1 MLFIIVSILFSFFQI
16 MFAEQTISE
25 HAEQVLNLSKYE
37 LPAPSIIGEREWKE
51 LQLDRLVTVLDRSTT
66 SFGRWGLVQL
76 LHPIADTKEL
86 SRRKEIVMFLVEH
99 ENEMRIFQEQLK
111 RVKDV
116 EKSLLAYWDKHDQL
130 NQSAQQFYYTVFGLK
145 DLNKS
150 SLALNASTIMEMFNS
165 WKYLISA
172 LALGGLSAEFQRWI
186 HSEKEND
193 KLDILGGISEGLAV
207 PLRQHSPTPV
217 ILTNSKAHY
226 NYKDYIRAFTR
237 GSWGDRYELLFKG
250 YSTNL
255 TEIGLPLDA
264 MSVIPSLGKLG
275 AFVGATIPTLFFDY
289 QWGNAVISTGQ
300 RIISMYRTL
309 NDLQKRVADV
319 AQCVDAIQKLQKI
332 VGKQSPILRSYLN
345 NNDDYD
351 TERKDLINNLLTK
364 RFLKKSDYLYSRGH
378 VLTMHLDI
386 TQKKKTLIP
395 LLHSVALLDAY
406 CAIAQLYK
414 ESQNEPVV
422 FSFPEF
428 VESPTPFL
436 DYHDAWLPLLSSS
449 QAITNNLIL
458 GAHNYPGKIII
469 TGPNGSGKST
479 ILKTLGILPVLA
491 QSWGIV
497 PAKSAEQT
505 LFSIIRTNLAAD
517 EDLQKKL
524 SKGMAGMKAM
534 NDLYD
539 DIRKFD
545 QQDILVL
552 IDEPYGGMVDAEA
565 AKRIYD
571 FGMDIS
577 GYSQA
582 LVAIATH
589 TKKPIQLAQ
598 SMPNIFAN
606 YQVKIE
612 ETRLGTFKRLFKL
625 EPGAAMW
632 WFNDENRRSRFV
644 DWLSGLTSGQ

>member
-1 MLFIIVSILFSFFQI
+1 MFLIILLGFLSFSQTVLT
-16 MFAEQTISE
+16 EQKLSE
-25 HAEQVLNLSKYE
+25 HAEQVLNLIKYE

-51 LQLDRLVTVLDRSTT
+51 LQLDRLVTILDRSTT

-76 LHPIADTKEL
+76 LHPIADEKEL
-86 SRRKEIVMFLVEH
+86 SRRKEIITFLVEH
-99 ENEMRIFQEQLK
+99 EQEMRIFQEQLE
-111 RVKDV
+111 RVKNV

-165 WKYLISA
+165 WKYLVSA
-172 LALGGLSAEFQRWI
+172 LALGGLSAEFQKWI
-186 HSEKEND
+186 YSEQAS
-193 KLDILGGISEGLAV
+193 LDIVGGIKAGLEL
-207 PLRQHSPTPV
+207 PFRQHSPTP
-217 ILTNSKAHY
+217 IELTKPKEKY
-226 NYKDYIRAFTR
+226 GYKDYIKAFTY
-237 GSWGDRYELLFKG
+237 GSWGDRYKVLFQGYTARTKEL
-250 YSTNL
+250 
-255 TEIGLPLDA
+255 GLPGFIDGTVPGA
-264 MSVIPSLGKLG
+264 GKFG
-275 AFVGATIPTLFFDY
+275 AFVLATIPTLFFDY

-309 NDLQKRVADV
+309 NELQKRVADV
-319 AQCVDAIQKLQKI
+319 AHCVDAIQKLQKM
-332 VGKQSPILRSYLN
+332 VDKQAPQLRSYLDSS
-345 NNDDYD
+345 DDYD
-351 TERKDLINNLLTK
+351 TDRKDLVDNLLTK
-364 RFLKKSDYLYSRGH
+364 RFLQKSDYLYSRGH

-406 CAIAQLYK
+406 CSIAQLYK
-414 ESQNEPVV
+414 ESQNEQVI

-428 VESPTPFL
+428 VNTQKPFL
-436 DYHDAWLPLLSSS
+436 NCRDAWLPLLSSS
-449 QAITNNLIL
+449 QAITNDLIL

-479 ILKTLGILPVLA
+479 VLKTFGILPVLA
-491 QSWGIV
+491 QSWGVV
-497 PAKSAEQT
+497 PAKNAEQT

-517 EDLQKKL
+517 EDLQKEL
-524 SKGMAGMKAM
+524 SKGMAGIKAM
-534 NDLYD
+534 NELRN
-539 DIRKFD
+539 DIRRFD
-545 QQDILVL
+545 QQPMLVL

-571 FGMDIS
+571 FGMDIA
-577 GYSQA
+577 GCSQA

-598 SMPNIFAN
+598 SLPNIFAN

-612 ETRLGTFKRLFKL
+612 ETELGTFKRLFKL

-632 WFNDENRRSRFV
+632 WFNDEGRRSRFV
-644 DWLSGLTSGQ
+644 DWLSGLASGY